1 MRAPIRAVEGHSVEG
16 HSTRPTDRETIASK
30 IGSIARTRPAPRSGD
45 EVTSTDSKAR
55 IGRHHNSILHAS
67 LKHSSM
73 EGRRLMC
80 LVSSYRRRSVT
91 ALPSSSATI
100 GPTSGE
106 LAKTLGAASS
116 GMT

>member
-1 MRAPIRAVEGHSVEG
+1 MRAPIRAVEGHF
-16 HSTRPTDRETIASK
+16 TRPTDRETIASK

-45 EVTSTDSKAR
+45 DLTGTDSKAC
-55 IGRHHNSILHAS
+55 IGLGISRHHNSILHAS

-80 LVSSYRRRSVT
+80 LVSSYRRRSFT
-91 ALPSSSATI
+91 ALPSSNSATI

-106 LAKTLGAASS
+106 LVKTLGAASS

>member
-1 MRAPIRAVEGHSVEG
+1 MRAPIRAVEGHL
-16 HSTRPTDRETIASK
+16 TRPTDRETIASK

-80 LVSSYRRRSVT
+80 LVSSYRRRSFT
-91 ALPSSSATI
+91 ALPSSSSATI

-106 LAKTLGAASS
+106 LVKTLGAASS